1 MSGGSS
7 LSAGRIYEGTG
18 PNLNMSPVP
27 DVAGRA
33 FACTLGKGVQV
44 KIGAW
49 NVRTMGVKG
58 KLENVKR
65 EMVRNGLNM
74 LGVSEVRWN
83 GNGDFESDDF
93 RVIYSGGEERQ
104 RGIAI
109 ILDRDTARR
118 VMSADQISDRLMVV
132 KIQGEPIE
140 IVLIQIYMPT
150 TNHEDEEVVAMYEK

>member
-1 MSGGSS
+1 M
-7 LSAGRIYEGTG
+7 LA
-18 PNLNMSPVP
+18 P
-27 DVAGRA
+27 
-33 FACTLGKGVQV
+33 LGKRVEV

-65 EMVRNGLNM
+65 EMVRNGLNV
-74 LGVSEVRWN
+74 LGVSEVRWK

-104 RGIAI
+104 RGVAI

-118 VMSADQISDRLMVV
+118 VMSVDQTSDRLVVV
-132 KIQGEPIE
+132 KIQGEPID

-150 TNHEDEEVVAMYEK
+150 TNHDDEEVEAMYEKVEEIMRKQKRTDYIVVMGDMNAVNGDGSEV